1 MEAAR
6 RHGLRLPNEFLQYRV
21 YANLICQVR
30 AVVRQAT
37 ESFAPPFE
45 RKTLNLT
52 CKQRHR
58 SDDEQ
63 NSVPGGHFAAW
74 EEPEPFAAEL
84 RAASKA
90 VHSTCFPCHAT
101 VKARD
106 FVFNRTL
113 IGERLMVNV
122 TCNKL
127 TAVSGDS
134 GHA

>member
-1 MEAAR
+1 MNRTPSPA
-6 RHGLRLPNEFLQYRV
+6 GTSP
-21 YANLICQVR
+21 
-30 AVVRQAT
+30 
-37 ESFAPPFE
+37 
-45 RKTLNLT
+45 
-52 CKQRHR
+52 
-58 SDDEQ
+58 
-63 NSVPGGHFAAW
+63 AW

-90 VHSTCFPCHAT
+90 VHSTCFPCHTT

-127 TAVSGDS
+127 TAVPVTAATLDLARMLGELDDR
-134 GHA
+134 